1 MSSGRQSDIGADTS
15 RRLSIVG
22 LKQSAVTATT
32 PGTVMNLQTYT
43 SLPASFRSPT
53 RCSMASRA
61 SSSGLATATN
71 PAWRQP
77 GGPPSAGADQVRDAV
92 NLNTAKALGLSVPP
106 GLLVVADQVI
116 E

>member
-1 MSSGRQSDIGADTS
+1 MSSRRQSDIGANTS

-43 SLPASFRSPT
+43 SLRASFRSPT

-61 SSSGLATATN
+61 SSSGLATATILHGAN
-71 PAWRQP
+71 PADLLVQAP
-77 GGPPSAGADQVRDAV
+77 TKFEMAV

-106 GLLVVADQVI
+106 GLLVAADQVI

>member
-1 MSSGRQSDIGADTS
+1 MSSGRQSDIGANTS

-43 SLPASFRSPT
+43 SLRASFRSPT
-53 RCSMASRA
+53 RWSMASRA

-71 PAWRQP
+71 PAWHQP
-77 GGPPSAGADQVRDAV
+77 GGPPSAGADQVRDGGKPEYREDARAV
-92 NLNTAKALGLSVPP
+92 PKAFFSSVPT
-106 GLLVVADQVI
+106 
-116 E
+116 